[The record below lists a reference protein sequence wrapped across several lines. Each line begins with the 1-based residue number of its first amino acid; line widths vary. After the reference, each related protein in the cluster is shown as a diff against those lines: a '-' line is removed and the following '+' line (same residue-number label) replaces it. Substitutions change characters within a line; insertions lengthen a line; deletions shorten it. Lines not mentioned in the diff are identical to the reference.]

1 MELDRFSALNNT
13 RLVSFLFLGGHYPEA
28 LVQARKTFERDSN
41 FVGLRQELTR
51 VYTQLGRC
59 AEALAVLEHTD
70 DQPVGLLRG
79 VRGYT
84 YAKCGR
90 RAEAMTELARLA
102 SQAKPE
108 DLAAHYPL
116 AVIEAGLG
124 NKEQAIAQ
132 LETVS
137 LVGGSMVTVKL
148 DPAFASLHSEPR
160 FIALVRKID
169 SAP

>member
-1 MELDRFSALNNT
+1 
-13 RLVSFLFLGGHYPEA
+13 
-28 LVQARKTFERDSN
+28 
-41 FVGLRQELTR
+41 
-51 VYTQLGRC
+51 
-59 AEALAVLEHTD
+59 
-70 DQPVGLLRG
+70 
-79 VRGYT
+79 
-84 YAKCGR
+84 
-90 RAEAMTELARLA
+90 MTELARLA

-137 LVGGSMVTVKL
+137 SDGGSMVTVKL